1 VSRFVRGVGGMW
13 GTYLGAIYPCV
24 GPETDG
30 VAEGEE
36 EDEDDAC
43 VI

>member
-1 VSRFVRGVGGMW
+1 VIQRKGRKI
-13 GTYLGAIYPCV
+13 YLGAIHPCV
-24 GPETDG
+24 GPETNG